1 MKHYIFGLLLL
12 SVSFFALPTQAAD
25 SPYTTPEE
33 AVLLAIKPRND
44 VKNTLNKAV
53 PAEVAGL
60 NRAFSSKHIISSREQ
75 TLKKYNLPSSGNYTS
90 SKSSCPNGNCVDGAP
105 AARPD
110 ISSDAPQAQVTYSTE
125 KYPLVP
131 DTPEAVSNKIIDIYD
146 LNAQP
151 EDFIHLLEPIDENSE
166 EEVTEETT
174 EETAQDE
181 EKTKEQ
187 LADGKDEKSAETSSE
202 APNNNNTQSDTTQIQ
217 EEDATV
223 KHLSVRRRFGKPNK
237 DK

>member
-12 SVSFFALPTQAAD
+12 SVSVFALPTQAAD

-44 VKNTLNKAV
+44 VKNTLNTAV

-60 NRAFSSKHIISSREQ
+60 NRAFSSKHIIFSREQ
-75 TLKKYNLPSSGNYTS
+75 TLKKYNLPSSGNFTS

-105 AARPD
+105 
-110 ISSDAPQAQVTYSTE
+110 QAQVTYSTE
-125 KYPLVP
+125 NYPLVP

-146 LNAQP
+146 LKAQP

>member
-60 NRAFSSKHIISSREQ
+60 NRAFSSKRIISSREQ
-75 TLKKYNLPSSGNYTS
+75 TLKKYNLPSSGNFTS
-90 SKSSCPNGNCVDGAP
+90 SKSSCSNGNCVDG
-105 AARPD
+105 
-110 ISSDAPQAQVTYSTE
+110 APQAQVTYSTE